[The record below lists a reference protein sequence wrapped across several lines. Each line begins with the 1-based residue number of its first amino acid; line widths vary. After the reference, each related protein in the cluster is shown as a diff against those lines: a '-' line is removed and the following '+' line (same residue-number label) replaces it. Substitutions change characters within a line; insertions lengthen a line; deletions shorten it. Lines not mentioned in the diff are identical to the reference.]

1 MTDLFNLL
9 TTVVPTALIAAIS
22 PTSFAVLILLLSLSK
37 KPKSSGLGFL
47 AGSLL
52 IILITAL
59 LGLLAAEGSSLL
71 INTKFNILPARINI
85 ILGCIL
91 LCLGIRIIIKKD
103 NELDIKEEETRLKDK
118 YSLIGFWG
126 SALLA
131 IGLFALNLIT
141 TILVF
146 FASNQIAIS
155 SVNWMDK
162 IISLL
167 ILVIITLLLVEI
179 PLLIFFLLPQKAD
192 TILSMLNGWIQKNG
206 HYLTASLT
214 IIIGI
219 YILFNGLND
228 TKFNLEPNYER
239 LNSKDK

>member
-1 MTDLFNLL
+1 M
-9 TTVVPTALIAAIS
+9 
-22 PTSFAVLILLLSLSK
+22 SK
-37 KPKSSGLGFL
+37 K
-47 AGSLL
+47 
-52 IILITAL
+52 
-59 LGLLAAEGSSLL
+59 
-71 INTKFNILPARINI
+71 
-85 ILGCIL
+85 
-91 LCLGIRIIIKKD
+91 KK
-103 NELDIKEEETRLKDK
+103 TRLKNK
-118 YSLIGFWG
+118 YSQIGFGG

-155 SVNWMDK
+155 NVNWMDK

-179 PLLIFFLLPQKAD
+179 PLIICFLFPQKAD
-192 TILSMLNGWIQKNG
+192 TILSKLNGWIQKNG

-219 YILFNGLND
+219 YILLNGLNEL
-228 TKFNLEPNYER
+228 NLI
-239 LNSKDK
+239 